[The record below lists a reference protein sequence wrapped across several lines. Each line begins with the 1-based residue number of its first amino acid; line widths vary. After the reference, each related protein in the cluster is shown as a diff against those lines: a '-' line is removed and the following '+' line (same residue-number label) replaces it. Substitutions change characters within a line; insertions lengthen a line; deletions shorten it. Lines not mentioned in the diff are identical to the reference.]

1 MNFVLK
7 PWKVGG
13 EVLELLETVY
23 HLANS
28 AKVNSKNCKK
38 AAGRIKAWEHIVK
51 NCMKE
56 YQKTDDV
63 ETHVECLSN
72 LMKYLE
78 ELRDLIEDYSNKNF
92 LKKRFDDALS
102 ANNAPFSFK
111 NKFENVQI
119 LWQPLKF

>member
-38 AAGRIKAWEHIVK
+38 AAGRIKAWEHFVK

-56 YQKTDDV
+56 YQKTDDG
-63 ETHVECLSN
+63 ETHVT
-72 LMKYLE
+72 KYP
-78 ELRDLIEDYSNKNF
+78 YVGATCVAQVS
-92 LKKRFDDALS
+92 S
-102 ANNAPFSFK
+102 SS
-111 NKFENVQI
+111 Q
-119 LWQPLKF
+119 